1 MYVPSC
7 LEITVDYSFAWEQT
21 QLAISHAFLT
31 RMGSQQV
38 VVTPDVLLL
47 CQSKLHLMGK
57 SALVSWRKIFCQWEN
72 MHIHALQGCWVWV
85 CSTGMSSLTAL
96 LLSPNLETIVPGPIF
111 NECPF
116 GRAKRYL
123 SETQKLPPGTLFSV
137 QIFTWLGKNLQ
148 IWTITWP

>member
-57 SALVSWRKIFCQWEN
+57 SALVSWRKIFFQWEN

-116 GRAKRYL
+116 GRANGICQKPRNFLQEHSSLSKYLLGWGRIYRYG
-123 SETQKLPPGTLFSV
+123 Q
-137 QIFTWLGKNLQ
+137 
-148 IWTITWP
+148 